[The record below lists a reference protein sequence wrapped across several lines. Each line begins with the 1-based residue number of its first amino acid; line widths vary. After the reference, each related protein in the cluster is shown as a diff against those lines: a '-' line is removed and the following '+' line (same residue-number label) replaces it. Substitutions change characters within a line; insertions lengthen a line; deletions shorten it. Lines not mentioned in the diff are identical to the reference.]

1 MRYREKKESI
11 QDINI
16 SPLIDMVF
24 ILLIF
29 FMVSTTFVKD
39 MKLDLDR
46 PAASSAVTASTK
58 AIRLYIDSSGE
69 TYLDGEPVRVWVIQS
84 RLRDQL
90 KSSLT
95 KLNNSDILDPQSANR
110 LAANYCDLV
119 VEISANLDDVASVE
133 NWEMKKTF
141 YQSQLDEQSD

>member
-1 MRYREKKESI
+1 MRYRERKQAI

-46 PAASSAVTASTK
+46 PAASTATTASTK
-58 AIRLYIDSSGE
+58 ASRLYIDNAGE
-69 TYLDGEPVRVWVIQS
+69 IFLDGEPVRVWVIQS
-84 RLRDQL
+84 RIRDL
-90 KSSLT
+90 LAASTGKSVLVVT
-95 KLNNSDILDPQSANR
+95 DDGVPAGRLVEVVDQAR
-110 LAANYCDLV
+110 LAGATDV
-119 VEISANLDDVASVE
+119 GVATVEEAGAG
-133 NWEMKKTF
+133 
-141 YQSQLDEQSD
+141 